1 MVALAILMIVI
12 FALLGNFYSYYS
24 SVKQTMYKNVGQNLA
39 ELLLEDTRNLGVS
52 ILDSLV
58 KGGQYPTDILWEKY
72 IHSTSHEGCY
82 EVTEGTPD
90 SDIPDGIP
98 FPQDTNSDP
107 DIYDSG
113 IVDASYRIERVNA
126 VFGVEGSPDI
136 SEDLLKDLPSNVVI
150 TPVYYSVGG
159 TFDYTILLNK
169 TTYPYYRRQIVIR
182 DLAPD
187 LDQTAQKIYE
197 IEVTVFW
204 TAGGSIDPSTGEI
217 VGGTTKS
224 VTLKGEKSFRQ

>member
-1 MVALAILMIVI
+1 VEE
-12 FALLGNFYSYYS
+12 S
-24 SVKQTMYKNVGQNLA
+24 S
-39 ELLLEDTRNLGVS
+39 
-52 ILDSLV
+52 
-58 KGGQYPTDILWEKY
+58 
-72 IHSTSHEGCY
+72 
-82 EVTEGTPD
+82 
-90 SDIPDGIP
+90 
-98 FPQDTNSDP
+98 
-107 DIYDSG
+107 
-113 IVDASYRIERVNA
+113 
-126 VFGVEGSPDI
+126 DI

-150 TPVYYSVGG
+150 TPVYYRVGG
-159 TFDYTILLNK
+159 TFEYTILLNK

-197 IEVTVFW
+197 IEVTIFW